1 MVSFLSL
8 AVLTTTLLAPNAHA
22 QNNQEAT
29 FSPAMF
35 EAAMKDPKK
44 FTIDEGSISI
54 VKLSEEEAKQYHPTD
69 FIGLPKPPTGKPG
82 GTGPGTGP
90 TPPFPGTGGDDPL
103 RTIDQII
110 NIGKKIWEI
119 IEKNKPVVDLKND
132 YATAVPEGITHWS
145 QLERWNAPKTT
156 LYRLAAKN
164 AYGVE
169 TVGVTFAV
177 IRTWGGSYK
186 GKGKFLHGVTV
197 EPLKVD
203 VLWGYTL
210 NMNATIPSVVNVGS
224 SEDPIA
230 AMTVKL
236 GWVIKT
242 VVKES
247 QGSGVYFVRGDGQFS
262 DIGARS
268 GYAKSAAGKSVHKKI
283 EKLEVRAPF

>member
-1 MVSFLSL
+1 VVSRLIL
-8 AVLTTTLLAPNAHA
+8 AVLPIALLASFAGA
-22 QNNQEAT
+22 QDSKPV

-35 EAAMKDPKK
+35 KAAMEDPKK
-44 FTIDEGSISI
+44 FTIDESSIEV
-54 VKLSEEEAKQYHPTD
+54 VKLSEEEAKKYKPSSQ
-69 FIGLPKPPTGKPG
+69 IGLPKPPTGKPG
-82 GTGPGTGP
+82 PGNPP
-90 TPPFPGTGGDDPL
+90 TPPFPGSGGDDPL
-103 RTIDQII
+103 RTIDRII
-110 NIGKKIWEI
+110 NIGKKIWDI

-132 YATAVPEGITHWS
+132 YASAVPEGIKHWT
-145 QLERWNAPKTT
+145 QLERWNPPKTT

-210 NMNATIPSVVNVGS
+210 NMNATIPSTVNVGT

-242 VVKES
+242 VIKES
-247 QGSGVYFVRGDGQFS
+247 QGSGVYFVRGDGRFS

-268 GYAKSAAGKSVHKKI
+268 SLAKTTAGKSVTKKI
-283 EKLEVRAPF
+283 KDLSVRSPF

>member
-1 MVSFLSL
+1 VVSFLSL
-8 AVLTTTLLAPNAHA
+8 AVLTTSLLAPSVHA
-22 QNNQEAT
+22 QQKPDAT
-29 FSPAMF
+29 FTPAMF
-35 EAAMKDPKK
+35 EAAMKNPKQ
-44 FTIDEGSISI
+44 FTLDEGSVEI
-54 VKLSEEEAKQYHPTD
+54 VKLSEEEAKQYKPTD
-69 FIGLPKPPTGKPG
+69 FVGIPKPPT

-90 TPPFPGTGGDDPL
+90 TTPFPGGGGDDTL

-164 AYGVE
+164 AYGIE

-236 GWVIKT
+236 GWTIKT
-242 VVKES
+242 VIKES

-268 GYAKSAAGKSVHKKI
+268 SFAKSKDGKNVHKKL